1 MKDIETDYLDEKP
14 SRLDLRGW
22 LLKYWSYKLPIA
34 IICGTCLLIAAIY
47 ALVTPSTYKAKATIT
62 INDSQR
68 GGAKNSGL
76 SQDNIF
82 STANDWINTENE
94 IEKLKSPSLVEKV
107 VMRMKLYTV
116 YTTGGS
122 FRNKLLY
129 EDIPVTVDI
138 NETSLE
144 ELTTPITM
152 ELEVNSTNN
161 IGVSIKANYQGEPW
175 EKETAINKFPQII
188 NTPMGDLEF
197 LGSMDAFRRF
207 GEKLHISIVNP
218 SDKARECV
226 TQLTAMNTSRST
238 SIVNLEFNSR
248 NRAMGLEFLS
258 ELVRCYNIESN
269 ADKNRIAMRTSDFLK
284 DRLDIISK
292 ELNAT
297 DTRLQDYKRG
307 AGVTNMYDDTKTS
320 LEEEARYG
328 KEALDAETQMQR
340 INSLSDYIHKPEN
353 IGSPIPGATGLT
365 DPNLAGTI
373 NSYNQL
379 VAEYQRLAT
388 SSSENNPV
396 LKNLKNQMEAGFKGV
411 EIALKNAY
419 DQAAIARNKLSG
431 KAGQYNQRI
440 SKTPVDERI
449 MTSITRQQDTKSS
462 IYLDLLQ
469 KMEATAMALDAI
481 TEDAKIINKPYAAQ
495 WPTSPKKK
503 VILGVALLIGLFLS
517 LLWVYFKEQLSKK
530 IADTHTMR
538 NMLGNA
544 FPIVSMRTD
553 RKLSENQKFGNMR
566 TIVRSIL
573 NRTQGNTVLVTS
585 YNQEDGKSLVATA
598 LAENYA
604 KTGARTLLMAV
615 RNAASEEERRNIA
628 FYLEPS
634 DKHLAEDLTWQSE
647 RMDNLWTLPITL
659 STDDL
664 VAFVCDKRLDGVV
677 KQLKEKF
684 DYVIIDTVA
693 MKDVPDEMTL
703 GKYADVAVMVMKPGN
718 TDKRAVEVLYNAKE
732 NDLLPHTLVVINER
746 Y

>member
-1 MKDIETDYLDEKP
+1 MKDIEMDFLDERQ
-14 SRLDLRGW
+14 SHLDLRGW
-22 LLKYWSYKLPIA
+22 LLKYWSYKVPIA

-47 ALVTPSTYKAKATIT
+47 SLVTPSTYKVKATIT

-76 SQDNIF
+76 SQDNMF
-82 STANDWINTENE
+82 TTANDWINTENE

-122 FRNKLLY
+122 LRSKQLY

-144 ELTTPITM
+144 KLTSPITM
-152 ELEVNSTNN
+152 DLEVNATNN
-161 IGVSIKANYQGEPW
+161 IGVHIKTTYQGESW
-175 EKETAINKFPQII
+175 EKETAINKFPQIV
-188 NTPMGDLEF
+188 NTPAGDLEF
-197 LGSMDAFRRF
+197 LGNMDAFRRF
-207 GEKLHISIVNP
+207 DEKLHITIMNP
-218 SDKARECV
+218 SDKARQCV

-238 SIVNLEFNSR
+238 SIVNLEYNSR

-284 DRLDIISK
+284 DRIDIISK

-297 DTRLQDYKRG
+297 DNQLQDYKRG

-328 KEALDAETQMQR
+328 REALDAETQMTR
-340 INSLSDYIHKPEN
+340 ISSLSDYIHKPEN

-365 DPNLAGTI
+365 DPNLASTI

-396 LKNLKNQMEAGFKGV
+396 LRNLKNQMEASFKGV

-419 DQAAIARNKLSG
+419 DQAAIAKNKLSG

-449 MTSITRQQDTKSS
+449 MTNITRQQDTKSS

-481 TEDAKIINKPYAAQ
+481 TEDAKIINKPYSAQ

-503 VILGVALLIGLFLS
+503 VIFGVALLIGLLLS
-517 LLWVYFKEQLSKK
+517 LLWVFFKEQLSKK

-538 NMLGNA
+538 NMLGSA

-573 NRTQGNTVLVTS
+573 NRSQGNTVLVTS
-585 YNQEDGKSLVATA
+585 YNQGDGKSLVATA
-598 LAENYA
+598 IAENYA
-604 KTGARTLLMAV
+604 KTGAKTLLMAV
-615 RNAASEEERRNIA
+615 RTATSEEERRNIN

-634 DKHLAEDLTWQSE
+634 ERHMAEELTWQSE
-647 RMDNLWTLPITL
+647 RLENMWTLPLTL
-659 STDDL
+659 SNDDL
-664 VAFVCDKRLDGVV
+664 VAFVCDKRLDGVME
-677 KQLKEKF
+677 QLKGKFEK
-684 DYVIIDTVA
+684 VVIDTVA
-693 MKDVPDEMTL
+693 MKDVPDSMIL
-703 GKYADVAVMVMKPGN
+703 GKFADVAVMVMKPGN
-718 TDKRAVEVLYNAKE
+718 TDKRAVEVLNNAKE
-732 NDLLPHTLVVINER
+732 NNLLPYTLVVINEQF
-746 Y
+746 

>member
-1 MKDIETDYLDEKP
+1 MKDIEMDFLDERHT
-14 SRLDLRGW
+14 RLDLRGW
-22 LLKYWSYKLPIA
+22 LLKYWSYKWPIA
-34 IICGTCLLIAAIY
+34 IICGSCLLIAAIY
-47 ALVTPSTYKAKATIT
+47 ALITPSTYKVKATIT

-82 STANDWINTENE
+82 STATDWINTENE

-107 VMRMKLYTV
+107 VMRMKLYSV
-116 YTTGGS
+116 YTTGGRM
-122 FRNKLLY
+122 RNKLLY

-144 ELTTPITM
+144 KLTSPISM
-152 ELEVNSTNN
+152 DLEVNATNN
-161 IGVSIKANYQGEPW
+161 IGVNIKTIYQGEPW

-188 NTPMGDLEF
+188 NTPAGDLEF

-207 GEKLHISIVNP
+207 NDKLHTTIVNP
-218 SDKARECV
+218 SYKARECV
-226 TQLTAMNTSRST
+226 SQLTAMNTSRST
-238 SIVNLEFNSR
+238 SIVNLEYNSR

-297 DTRLQDYKRG
+297 DNQLQDYKRG

-328 KEALDAETQMQR
+328 REALDAETQMSR
-340 INSLSDYIHKPEN
+340 INSLSEYIHKPEN

-365 DPNLAGTI
+365 DPNLASTI

-379 VAEYQRLAT
+379 VSEYQRLAT

-396 LKNLKNQMEAGFKGV
+396 LRNLKNQMEAGFKGV

-419 DQAAIARNKLSG
+419 DQAAIAKNKLSG
-431 KAGQYNQRI
+431 KVGQYNQRI

-481 TEDAKIINKPYAAQ
+481 TEDAKIINKPYSAQ

-503 VILGVALLIGLFLS
+503 VIMGVALLIGLLLS

-538 NMLGNA
+538 NMLGEA

-573 NRTQGNTVLVTS
+573 NRANGGTVFLNS
-585 YNQEDGKSLVATA
+585 YNKNDGKSVVASA
-598 LAENYA
+598 LADNYA
-604 KTGARTLLMAV
+604 KTGDKTLLLTI
-615 RNAASEEERRNIA
+615 RSAANEEERRNIN

-634 DKHLAEDLTWQSE
+634 DKHLSEDLVFQSE
-647 RMDNLWTLPITL
+647 INENFWTLPITL
-659 STDDL
+659 SNDDM
-664 VAFVCDKRLDGVV
+664 VAFVCDKRLDGVI
-677 KQLKEKF
+677 KQMKERFEK
-684 DYVIIDTVA
+684 VIINTVA
-693 MKDVPDEMTL
+693 IKDVPDEMIL
-703 GKYADVAVMVMKPGN
+703 GKYADVAVMVMRPGN
-718 TDKRAVEVLYNAKE
+718 TDKRAVEVLNNAKQ
-732 NDLLPHTLVVINER
+732 NNLLPYTLIVINENF
-746 Y
+746 